1 MHLLQYFDKLS
12 LKPENA
18 KELKGLILDLAIRGR
33 LTEDWRKINPDVET
47 ATDILERIKED
58 KKRLITEKKIKKEK
72 PFPNISNEDIPYEI
86 PDNWVWCR
94 LIDIC
99 SYIQR
104 GKSPKYSEVSKIPVI
119 SQKCVQWDDFYIER
133 AKFIIPETLEK
144 YVEIRYLQYND
155 LLWNSTGDG
164 TVGRTILFPK
174 TDYDIV
180 VADSHVTVVRTFKQ
194 SVKPMYLWIF
204 TACSDTQRTV
214 LGKVSGSTKQTELGT
229 GTVKS
234 LLFPLP
240 PFKEQKAIVKIVNQ
254 LMEEVDQL
262 ETQTKTRVQLR
273 HDFIKS
279 SLRQLTTA
287 DSQAE
292 WKKLQPQFTS
302 FFDTVE
308 SIDKLKE
315 AILQLAVQ
323 GKLTK
328 QWRENNP
335 NVEPASLLLEKIKE
349 EKAKLIK
356 EKKIRKEK
364 PLPEIG
370 KEEIPFELPE
380 GWVWCRWI
388 DLLHHSKYSM
398 KRGPFGSSLRK
409 ADFVQSGIR
418 VFEQYNPINDDP
430 HWMRYFITS
439 EKYESMKAFTA
450 GAGDFLISCSGATL
464 GRIVYLPS
472 DTEEGIINQAL
483 LKLRLNDKMIAAKY
497 FLRLFRSQYIQEK
510 VWQKA
515 KGMAQPNMAGVKEL
529 KNIVIPLPPIN
540 EQETIIH
547 STNQLWESCDQMKS
561 EIENRNTLSKDFLRS
576 SIREIME
583 KTQSLT

>member
-214 LGKVSGSTKQTELGT
+214 LGY
-229 GTVKS
+229 
-234 LLFPLP
+234 PY
-240 PFKEQKAIVKIVNQ
+240 EQ
-254 LMEEVDQL
+254 
-262 ETQTKTRVQLR
+262 R
-273 HDFIKS
+273 H
-279 SLRQLTTA
+279 
-287 DSQAE
+287 
-292 WKKLQPQFTS
+292 
-302 FFDTVE
+302 
-308 SIDKLKE
+308 
-315 AILQLAVQ
+315 
-323 GKLTK
+323 
-328 QWRENNP
+328 
-335 NVEPASLLLEKIKE
+335 
-349 EKAKLIK
+349 
-356 EKKIRKEK
+356 
-364 PLPEIG
+364 IG
-370 KEEIPFELPE
+370 
-380 GWVWCRWI
+380 
-388 DLLHHSKYSM
+388 
-398 KRGPFGSSLRK
+398 
-409 ADFVQSGIR
+409 
-418 VFEQYNPINDDP
+418 
-430 HWMRYFITS
+430 
-439 EKYESMKAFTA
+439 
-450 GAGDFLISCSGATL
+450 
-464 GRIVYLPS
+464 
-472 DTEEGIINQAL
+472 
-483 LKLRLNDKMIAAKY
+483 
-497 FLRLFRSQYIQEK
+497 
-510 VWQKA
+510 
-515 KGMAQPNMAGVKEL
+515 
-529 KNIVIPLPPIN
+529 
-540 EQETIIH
+540 
-547 STNQLWESCDQMKS
+547 
-561 EIENRNTLSKDFLRS
+561 
-576 SIREIME
+576 
-583 KTQSLT
+583 